1 MDKTLITILGPTAT
15 GKTDFAIR
23 LAKQINTE
31 IISSDSRQMYRE
43 MKIGTARP
51 GQTELSIAPHHFI
64 GNLSIHDY
72 YNASMFEVEVIR
84 LLGDLFKKYS
94 QVIMVGGSGMYID
107 AVCSGIDELPG
118 IDPQIR
124 LQLQEQY
131 KNEGI
136 ESLRIQLKL
145 VDPDYYNTVDLKNPN
160 RILKGLEISIMTGKP
175 YSSFLT
181 RKDKNRDFQIIKIGL
196 NLPREVLYQNI
207 NHRVDQMVKAGL
219 VEEARK
225 LYSLRSLNALNTVGY
240 KELFSHFDGNT
251 DRAKAIELIK
261 RNTRHFAK
269 RQITWFKR
277 DPEIMWIQPDEFEKA
292 VEFITQNNSSNLA
305 SRKAGS
311 SGP

>member
-1 MDKTLITILGPTAT
+1 MNNTLITILGPTAT

-23 LAKQINTE
+23 LAQKFNTE

-43 MKIGTARP
+43 MKIGTATP
-51 GQTELSIAPHHFI
+51 GQTELNTVPHHFI

-72 YNASMFEVEVIR
+72 YNASMFEEEVLS
-84 LLGDLFKKYS
+84 LLGEIFTRFS

-107 AVCSGIDELPG
+107 AVCEGIDELPVV
-118 IDPQIR
+118 DPQIR
-124 LQLQEQY
+124 MKLQEQY
-131 KNEGI
+131 KKEGI

-145 VDPDYYNTVDLKNPN
+145 LDPEYYNTVDLKNPN

-181 RKDKNRDFQIIKIGL
+181 RKKKHREFNILKIGL
-196 NLPREVLYQNI
+196 NLPREVLYEKI
-207 NHRVDQMVKAGL
+207 NHRVDLMVEAGL
-219 VEEARK
+219 IEEVRK
-225 LYSLRSLNALNTVGY
+225 LYPLRSLNALNTVGY
-240 KELFSHFDGNT
+240 KELFSYFDGDI

-277 DPEIMWIQPDEFEKA
+277 DPEITWIHPDDFGKA
-292 VEFITQNNSSNLA
+292 VKLI
-305 SRKAGS
+305 KK
-311 SGP
+311 

>member
-1 MDKTLITILGPTAT
+1 MNNTLITILGPTAT

-23 LAKQINTE
+23 LAQKFNTE

-51 GQTELSIAPHHFI
+51 GQTELNTVPHHFI

-72 YNASMFEVEVIR
+72 YNASMFEEEVLS
-84 LLGDLFKKYS
+84 LLGDLFQKHAS
-94 QVIMVGGSGMYID
+94 VIMVGGSGMYID
-107 AVCSGIDELPG
+107 AVCKGIDELPVV
-118 IDPQIR
+118 DAQIR
-124 LQLQEQY
+124 MKLQEQY

-145 VDPDYYNTVDLKNPN
+145 IDPDYYTTVDLKNPN

-181 RKDKNRDFQIIKIGL
+181 RKRKHREFRILKIGL
-196 NLPREVLYQNI
+196 NLPRELLYQRI
-207 NHRVDQMVKAGL
+207 NHRVDQMLEAGL
-219 VEEARK
+219 IEEAGK
-225 LYSLRSLNALNTVGY
+225 LFPLRSLNALNTVGY
-240 KELFSHFDGNT
+240 KELFSYFDGSI
-251 DRAKAIELIK
+251 DREKAIELIK

-277 DPEIMWIQPDEFEKA
+277 DPEINWIHPDEFEKA
-292 VEFITQNNSSNLA
+292 VKTCQRPTRGRS
-305 SRKAGS
+305 
-311 SGP
+311 

>member
-1 MDKTLITILGPTAT
+1 MNNTLITILGPTAT
-15 GKTDFAIR
+15 GKTDLAIR
-23 LAKQINTE
+23 LAQQINSE

-51 GQTELSIAPHHFI
+51 GKIELNTVAHHFI

-72 YNASMFEVEVIR
+72 YNASMFEEEVLS
-84 LLGDLFKKYS
+84 LLENIFKKFS
-94 QVIMVGGSGMYID
+94 HAIMAGGSGMYID
-107 AVCSGIDELPG
+107 AVCKGIDELPG
-118 IDPQIR
+118 VDPEIR

-145 VDPDYYNTVDLKNPN
+145 LDPDYYNTVDLRNPN

-175 YSSFLT
+175 YSSYLT
-181 RKDKNRDFQIIKIGL
+181 RKKKNRKFKIIKIGL
-196 NLPREVLYQNI
+196 NLPREILYQKI
-207 NHRVDQMVKAGL
+207 NHRVDQMVKTGL

-225 LYSLRSLNALNTVGY
+225 LYPLRSLNALNTVGY
-240 KELFSHFDGNT
+240 KELFSYFDGNI

-277 DPEIMWIQPDEFEKA
+277 DPGIFWIQPDEFEKA
-292 VEFITQNNSSNLA
+292 VELI
-305 SRKAGS
+305 K
-311 SGP
+311 